1 MKKIFLT
8 MALLGSFPLFSMDS
22 DGRSI
27 SYEQAWWRIKRAF
40 LTGNTAQS
48 VHVNFWAVEKAFT
61 TRKWKAMS
69 FEQREAEVKRLE
81 KLGKSSVGN

>member
-48 VHVNFWAVEKAFT
+48 VHVNFWGVAEGFT
-61 TRKWKAMS
+61 LQKWTDMS
-69 FEQREAEVKRLE
+69 FEQREAEVKKLE